1 MSVMWMPA
9 HTTVPP
15 GASAFSAWGTSSPAE
30 AKMIAA
36 SSGSGGCSS
45 LPPAH
50 VAPTVR
56 RERLGALVS
65 CGRVNA

>member
-15 GASAFSAWGTSSPAE
+15 GASAFSACGTSSPAE

-36 SSGSGGCSS
+36 SSCSGGCSS
-45 LPPAH
+45 LPPAQM
-50 VAPTVR
+50 APRLFANVCVR
-56 RERLGALVS
+56 SSPGL
-65 CGRVNA
+65 VNA